1 MNKIYDIWVGEQF
14 KQFRKLSNLTL
25 EQVGERLGKTKKQI
39 QNYENGVSKIYMDTF
54 FRLCNIYGVDA
65 NNFAIESIN
74 YLNSI
79 KEHL

>member
-14 KQFRKLSNLTL
+14 KQFRKQSNLTL

>member
-14 KQFRKLSNLTL
+14 KQFRKQNNLTL

-65 NNFAIESIN
+65 NKFDLESIN
-74 YLNSI
+74 YLNLI
-79 KEHL
+79 KE